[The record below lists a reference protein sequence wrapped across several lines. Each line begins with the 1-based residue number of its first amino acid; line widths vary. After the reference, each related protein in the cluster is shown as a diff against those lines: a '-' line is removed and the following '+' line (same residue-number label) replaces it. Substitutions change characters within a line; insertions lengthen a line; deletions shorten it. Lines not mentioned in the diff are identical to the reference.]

1 MGDSLGRL
9 ADGRTRTDAHL
20 LSVRRN
26 MAVAANALLSMMQ
39 SKGEVSRVHIGGSGS
54 AVARLVFQD
63 TSMQHVLLPCA
74 CNKCTAFVTCSERE
88 GNARGGRLTLNR
100 PNPP

>member
-1 MGDSLGRL
+1 M
-9 ADGRTRTDAHL
+9 DAPL

-26 MAVAANALLSMMQ
+26 VAVAANALLSMMQ

-74 CNKCTAFVTCSERE
+74 CNKCTAFVTCRLISAVSGREMREEEDASE
-88 GNARGGRLTLNR
+88 G
-100 PNPP
+100 